1 MSPYVTNPKI
11 FGSNF
16 FHKLLLIK
24 AKMYRTNS
32 LMKYHSLL
40 KMKKKYNELNTDIK
54 KIEKPQQSKL
64 HSSRN

>member
-1 MSPYVTNPKI
+1 MLLTQINLVLMKG
-11 FGSNF
+11 FF

-54 KIEKPQQSKL
+54 KIE
-64 HSSRN
+64 

>member
-1 MSPYVTNPKI
+1 MKV
-11 FGSNF
+11 FF

-64 HSSRN
+64 VGTYNGDKES

>member
-1 MSPYVTNPKI
+1 MKV
-11 FGSNF
+11 FF
-16 FHKLLLIK
+16 FHKVLLIK

-54 KIEKPQQSKL
+54 KIE
-64 HSSRN
+64 